1 MIQRLRHSL
10 VAVSAYAGE
19 KVDAKPLLVVQH
31 QNQNGPSVHVHRL
44 MPSAL
49 VKVVP
54 RD

>member
-1 MIQRLRHSL
+1 MNQRLRHSFAA
-10 VAVSAYAGE
+10 VAAYAGE

-31 QNQNGPSVHVHRL
+31 QNQNGPGVHVHRL
-44 MPSAL
+44 MPGAQ